1 MAESTAPSTGPGGLR
16 FRQGFLLLLVAGIT
30 LLFVMV
36 VRQFLLAVLLAAV
49 FAGVMYPLYDR
60 LRVKLGGRKALA
72 ATITLLVLLLG
83 IGLPLAGFLALVAKE
98 AVELAQGAEVW
109 FQSQGPRL
117 EALRSMVERV
127 PYAGELLPEGDQL
140 MVQIR
145 ELAGRAGPMLMG
157 TVAAATR
164 GTLSF
169 FLQLFILLYAIF
181 FFLIDGPAILRKILY
196 YMPLDAH
203 EEEQL
208 LERFVSVTRA
218 TLKGSLLIGVIQ
230 GSAGGLA
237 FWVAGVPGPAFWGTV
252 MVVLSVIPALGAAI
266 VWVPAVIYLFLVGQV
281 AAAIGL
287 LIWCALVVSTV
298 DNFLRPRLIGRDARM
313 SDLLILI
320 STLGGIV
327 LFGAVGFIVGPIVAA
342 LFVTVWHI
350 YGETFHD
357 WLPPVPEQIGGVRI
371 AGARIS
377 QKPGGEAA
385 PEAAEPPGASDPPDV
400 AE

>member
-16 FRQGFLLLLVAGIT
+16 FRQGSLLLLVAGIT

-36 VRQFLLAVLLAAV
+36 VRHFLLAVLLAAV
-49 FAGVMYPLYDR
+49 FAGVVYPLYDW
-60 LRVKLGGRKALA
+60 LRVKLGGRKVLA
-72 ATITLLVLLLG
+72 ATITLLILLLG

-98 AVELAQGAEVW
+98 AVELAQGAELW

-117 EALRSMVERV
+117 DALRSAVERV
-127 PYAGELLPEGDQL
+127 PYAGDLLPEGDQI
-140 MVQIR
+140 MVQLR
-145 ELAGRAGPMLMG
+145 QAAGRAGPMLMG

-169 FLQLFILLYAIF
+169 LLQFFILLYAIF

-196 YMPLDAH
+196 YTPLDAH

-230 GSAGGLA
+230 GSAAGVA
-237 FWVAGVPGPAFWGTV
+237 FWVAGVPGPAFWGTI
-252 MVVLSVIPALGAAI
+252 MVVLSVIPAVGASL

-287 LIWCALVVSTV
+287 LIWCALVVSTI

-350 YGETFHD
+350 YGETFRE

-371 AGARIS
+371 AGARVS

-385 PEAAEPPGASDPPDV
+385 PEAADPPDTSDPPGAS
-400 AE
+400 